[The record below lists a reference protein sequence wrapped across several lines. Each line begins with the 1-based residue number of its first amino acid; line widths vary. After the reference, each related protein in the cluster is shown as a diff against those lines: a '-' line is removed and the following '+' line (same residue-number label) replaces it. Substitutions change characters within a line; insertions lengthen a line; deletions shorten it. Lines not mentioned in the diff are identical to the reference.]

1 MKSFSVW
8 TFASGFFHLSLM
20 LLRFTHVVICINI
33 TFFYFAA
40 SILALYW
47 INDLIVEEKLKSSNM
62 YI

>member
-1 MKSFSVW
+1 MDFCIWLLSFKLDAFE
-8 TFASGFFHLSLM
+8 T
-20 LLRFTHVVICINI
+20 THVVICINI